1 MIFEL
6 IDIVVKLKTLLVM
19 ELRAC
24 GCGIIVDGVEGI
36 SG

>member
-6 IDIVVKLKTLLVM
+6 IDIFVKLKTLLVM
-19 ELRAC
+19 ELMAC